1 LSKISPICFLLQN
14 NLYICREASE
24 TSRNFYKSHLSKVI
38 RGTFFK
44 WLFFIPIK
52 MRKAINFFRSYYDIA
67 QELSDQDRLLFYDAL
82 LNKQFENKETN
93 LTGMSKFAYLSQKHS
108 IDAQIKGYYDKTKDE
123 KFNPSGGGTVGGVI
137 APSVQEKEQEK
148 EKEQVKEQVQDI
160 ILLKKET
167 KPKISIDERKQYF
180 KDRLIEIVKKEN
192 IDVIIAKEFFEYWT
206 EPNQTN
212 TKMKFELEKTY
223 DITRRLN
230 TWLQNNIKFNKTN
243 TGNNGKSR
251 TDIQQEGKDRFRE
264 KFNQQN
270 FGDWNRD

>member
-1 LSKISPICFLLQN
+1 MENKKGFVLYSDQRNLIELLSNEQAGLL
-14 NLYICREASE
+14 
-24 TSRNFYKSHLSKVI
+24 
-38 RGTFFK
+38 FK
-44 WLFFIPIK
+44 HIFAYVNDENPVTEDQIINIVFEPIK
-52 MRKAINFFRSYYDIA
+52 QQFKRDLKKWEATKESRSKAGLASAESRRINKSQQSSTSVNNVQ
-67 QELSDQDRLLFYDAL
+67 QEP
-82 LNKQFENKETN
+82 
-93 LTGMSKFAYLSQKHS
+93 
-108 IDAQIKGYYDKTKDE
+108 TK
-123 KFNPSGGGTVGGVI
+123 STVKVNDN
-137 APSVQEKEQEK
+137 VN
-148 EKEQVKEQVQDI
+148 VKVKVNDNV
-160 ILLKKET
+160 ILLEKET
-167 KPKISIDERKQYF
+167 KFKKTLDERKQYF

-192 IDVIIAKEFFEYWT
+192 IDVIIAKEFYEYWT

-270 FGDWNRD
+270 FGDGNRD

>member
-1 LSKISPICFLLQN
+1 MENKRDSMI
-14 NLYICREASE
+14 
-24 TSRNFYKSHLSKVI
+24 FYRSFYECLKELDAE
-38 RGTFFK
+38 
-44 WLFFIPIK
+44 IK
-52 MRKAINFFRSYYDIA
+52 A
-67 QELSDQDRLLFYDAL
+67 EVYDAIFSYGL
-82 LNKQFENKETN
+82 DFENVEFKNIVARSMFTLIKPQLDANIRRFENGKIPKNKQTISKTEANDKQKE
-93 LTGMSKFAYLSQKHS
+93 S
-108 IDAQIKGYYDKTKDE
+108 
-123 KFNPSGGGTVGGVI
+123 
-137 APSVQEKEQEK
+137 KEQANVNDNDNDNVNKNENINNN
-148 EKEQVKEQVQDI
+148 V
-160 ILLKKET
+160 LLEKET
-167 KPKISIDERKQYF
+167 KFKKTLDERKQYF

-270 FGDWNRD
+270 FGDGNRD

>member
-1 LSKISPICFLLQN
+1 MENKRDSMIFYRSFYECLKELDADIKAQVYDAIFTYGLDFEDPIFTNVVAKSMFTLIKPQLDANIRRFENGKIPKNKQTISKT
-14 NLYICREASE
+14 EANDKQKE
-24 TSRNFYKSHLSKVI
+24 SKVL
-38 RGTFFK
+38 TNVNVNVNDNVNK
-44 WLFFIPIK
+44 NEN
-52 MRKAINFFRSYYDIA
+52 INNNV
-67 QELSDQDRLLFYDAL
+67 LL
-82 LNKQFENKETN
+82 E
-93 LTGMSKFAYLSQKHS
+93 
-108 IDAQIKGYYDKTKDE
+108 
-123 KFNPSGGGTVGGVI
+123 
-137 APSVQEKEQEK
+137 
-148 EKEQVKEQVQDI
+148 
-160 ILLKKET
+160 KET
-167 KPKISIDERKQYF
+167 KFKKTLNERKQYF

-270 FGDWNRD
+270 FGDGNRD

>member
-1 LSKISPICFLLQN
+1 
-14 NLYICREASE
+14 
-24 TSRNFYKSHLSKVI
+24 
-38 RGTFFK
+38 
-44 WLFFIPIK
+44 

-123 KFNPSGGGTVGGVI
+123 KFNPSGGGTVGGKI

-160 ILLKKET
+160 ILFKKET
-167 KPKISIDERKQYF
+167 KHKISIDERKDDF
-180 KDRLIEIVKKEN
+180 KFKVIEVMEKE
-192 IDVIIAKEFFEYWT
+192 IIAKGIVKEFFEYWT
-206 EPNQTN
+206 ELNPSG
-212 TKMKFELEKTY
+212 TKMKFEFQQTFE
-223 DITRRLN
+223 ISRRLN
-230 TWLQNNIKFNKTN
+230 TWIKNSSKFNKIN

-270 FGDWNRD
+270 FGNGNRD

>member
-1 LSKISPICFLLQN
+1 
-14 NLYICREASE
+14 
-24 TSRNFYKSHLSKVI
+24 
-38 RGTFFK
+38 
-44 WLFFIPIK
+44 

-67 QELSDQDRLLFYDAL
+67 QELNDQDRLLFYDAL

-108 IDAQIKGYYDKTKDE
+108 IDSQIQGYYDKTKDE
-123 KFNPSGGGTVGGVI
+123 KFNPSVGGTVGGTI
-137 APSVQEKEQEK
+137 APSLQEKEQEK

-167 KPKISIDERKQYF
+167 KPKISIDQRKNNF
-180 KDRLIEIVKKEN
+180 KLKVIEVMEKENIEKEIVK
-192 IDVIIAKEFFEYWT
+192 EFYEYWS
-206 EPNQTN
+206 ELNPAG
-212 TKMKFELEKTY
+212 TKMQFEFKQTFE
-223 DITRRLN
+223 ISRRLN
-230 TWLQNNIKFNKTN
+230 YWIKNNIKFNKTN

-270 FGDWNRD
+270 FGDGNRD